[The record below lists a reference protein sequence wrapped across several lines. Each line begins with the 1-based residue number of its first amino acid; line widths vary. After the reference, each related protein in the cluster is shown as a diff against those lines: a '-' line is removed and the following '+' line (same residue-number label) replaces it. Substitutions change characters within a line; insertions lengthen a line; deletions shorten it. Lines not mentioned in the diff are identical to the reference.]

1 MKGPDIFAGLFC
13 LVLGML
19 KIGLTGGIGSGK
31 STVARIFEV
40 LGIPVYYADKQAKWL
55 MQTDAGLKEAV
66 KKTFGDAAYPNEILD
81 RQYLANQVFNDKQKL
96 ETLNRI
102 VHPYTIADAKKW
114 MSLQTSPYAIKEAAL
129 LFESGSQTDIDL
141 ILGVFA
147 PQAIR
152 INRTMKRDKTTR
164 EQVLERMKH
173 QLDPEIAMKLCD
185 FCITNDE
192 QSLLIPQ
199 VLAIHEQL
207 LMKSQTPVYGN

>member
-1 MKGPDIFAGLFC
+1 MEGPDIFAGLFC
-13 LVLGML
+13 LVLVML

-55 MQTDAGLKEAV
+55 MQTDAGLKDAV
-66 KKTFGDAAYPNEILD
+66 KKTFGDAAYSHGKLD
-81 RQYLANQVFNDKQKL
+81 RQYLANLVFNNKEKL
-96 ETLNRI
+96 EALNRI
-102 VHPYTIADAKKW
+102 VHPFTIDDAKKW
-114 MSLQTSPYAIKEAAL
+114 MASQTSPYAIKEAAL
-129 LFESGSQTDIDL
+129 LFETGSQSELDL

-147 PQAIR
+147 PQAVR
-152 INRTMKRDKTTR
+152 INRTMKRDNASR
-164 EQVLERMKH
+164 DQVLERMKH

-185 FCITNDE
+185 YCIANGE

-207 LMKSQTPVYGN
+207 LEQSQKTIYGS